1 MKKRRKRNSTNNKP
15 NQLSF
20 DFNLNIPFELHTPK
34 SEISSLQKRKI
45 DWDRR
50 PIIELVKG

>member
-1 MKKRRKRNSTNNKP
+1 MKKRRKRNSTNNKT

-20 DFNLNIPFELHTPK
+20 DFNLNIPIELHTPK
-34 SEISSLQKRKI
+34 SEISSLQKRDL